1 MVRVSQDLPDP
12 TVRDTT
18 LPGPS
23 GPGGSP
29 GAGSPG
35 PTADVSVRVAWADD
49 AEAVAA
55 VQVRAWRES
64 YADLLPPEVLASL
77 DPAGMAAAWRQ
88 ALAAPGD
95 ARQRVLVALA
105 RNLVT
110 GFVVTGPTTDP
121 DHDPVATGELS
132 DLTVDPHQRG
142 AGHGS
147 RLLTAAAET
156 LAADRF
162 STAVSWLPVGDDAQ
176 RAFLT
181 GAGWA
186 PDGAHRTLDLLG
198 DGTTVVKQVRLHT
211 RLVD

>member
-1 MVRVSQDLPDP
+1 MGPVSQDLPDP
-12 TVRDTT
+12 TVRD
-18 LPGPS
+18 PS
-23 GPGGSP
+23 RPDPTPPAGGRT
-29 GAGSPG
+29 GG

-49 AEAVAA
+49 ADAIAA

-64 YADLLPPEVLASL
+64 YADLLPPDVLASL
-77 DPAGMAAAWRQ
+77 DPAAMAEGWRR

-95 ARQRVLVALA
+95 ARHRVLVALE

-110 GFVVTGPTTDP
+110 GFVVTGPTADP

-132 DLTVDPHQRG
+132 DLTVDPHRRG

-156 LAADRF
+156 LEADRF
-162 STAVSWLPVGDDAQ
+162 SLALAWLPVGDDRQ
-176 RAFLT
+176 RGFLT
-181 GAGWA
+181 GAGWDA
-186 PDGAHRTLDLLG
+186 DGAHRTLDLLG

-211 RLVD
+211 RLHD